1 MKDEAQAQPDS
12 PPSRRWLKLLFVVV
26 GLAMWY
32 GTQWLIG
39 HRPSV
44 GDEARIVDLPLQW
57 TEPVNRYLNQHKAV
71 ADALLVSSSFI
82 IDCLGIFL
90 LGWSIFGPSIRPFL
104 GLLILFALRQIC
116 QGLIAL
122 PAPAGMIWHVDPTL
136 FGIKVPTL
144 LVTYGVAN
152 DLFFSGHTAMA
163 VYGAVELG
171 RLGRRWL
178 VAVAVVIAV
187 FQMGVVLVLR
197 AHWTMDVFAGA
208 VTALVAAYLAAQLAP
223 RCDRLLARR
232 GSV

>member
-1 MKDEAQAQPDS
+1 MKDEGQAQTES
-12 PPSRRWLKLLFVVV
+12 QASHRGLKLLFVLV
-26 GLAMWY
+26 GLALWF

-39 HRPSV
+39 HRPSG
-44 GDEARIVDLPLQW
+44 GDDAGIVDLPLRW
-57 TEPVNRYLNQHKAV
+57 TQPVNRYLNQHV
-71 ADALLVSSSFI
+71 AAADSLLVISSFV

-90 LGWSIFGPSIRPFL
+90 LGWSVLGPSIRPFL
-104 GLLILFALRQIC
+104 GLLILFALRQVC

-122 PAPAGMIWHVDPTL
+122 PPPVGMIWRQPTL
-136 FGIKVPTL
+136 FGVEVPSL

-152 DLFFSGHTAMA
+152 DLFFSGHTALA

-178 VAVAVVIAV
+178 VTAAVVIAA
-187 FQMGVVLVLR
+187 FQMGVVIVLR

-208 VTALVAAYLAAQLAP
+208 VTALVAAYLAAHLAP

-232 GSV
+232 EIA